1 MLKGLKCFNGIF
13 AKISLNIFK
22 MIGESS
28 PDQAIF
34 MDSITQITLG
44 AALGESL
51 LGKKIGYRAAAWGA
65 LLGTVPDLDVL
76 ANPFLD
82 SVSEISFHR
91 GFTHSLLFCLVASP
105 LFGFVI
111 NYLQKKWEVGWK
123 KWTQFSFLVFITHIL
138 LDVQTTYGTQV
149 FYFFTDRPVTTDS
162 IFIIDP
168 AYTFTLLI
176 GLIPALFLNRE
187 SKARSLLNNGGLLIS
202 TLYLVWALGIKA
214 HVHSVF
220 DASFENQY
228 GYYDQIKTT
237 PNGPTTFLWT
247 GYIIRG
253 DTVYQSVY
261 SIFDEDTDLQ
271 FRPIP
276 RNTELIE
283 EHKEDR
289 ATETLL
295 WFSRGFY
302 TVEEEQSTLV
312 FYDLRFGRSDLWLT
326 DGQQAELVW
335 KNYILFDEDGNATG
349 IDQSTPSFDTRS
361 SIFSRFIRRIKG
373 E

>member
-1 MLKGLKCFNGIF
+1 
-13 AKISLNIFK
+13 
-22 MIGESS
+22 
-28 PDQAIF
+28 

-44 AALGESL
+44 AAVGESL

-65 LLGTVPDLDVL
+65 FLGTLPDLDAL

-82 SVSEISFHR
+82 SLAEISFHR
-91 GFTHSLLFCLVASP
+91 GFTHSLLFCLFASP
-105 LFGFVI
+105 MFGFAI

-123 KWTQFSFLVFITHIL
+123 KWTQFVFLVFFTHIL

-149 FYFFTDRPVTTDS
+149 FYFFTNWPVTTDS
-162 IFIIDP
+162 MFIIDP
-168 AYTFTLLI
+168 FYTFTLLI
-176 GLIPALFLNRE
+176 GLIPALFMNRE
-187 SKARSLLNNGGLLIS
+187 SNARSLLNKGGLLIS

-220 DASFENQY
+220 DASFKNQY

-237 PNGPTTFLWT
+237 PDGPTTFLWT
-247 GYIIRG
+247 GYILRE

-271 FRPIP
+271 FRSIP

-283 EHKEDR
+283 GIKEDR
-289 ATETLL
+289 AIETLL
-295 WFSRGFY
+295 WFSRGYY
-302 TVEEEQSTLV
+302 TVEEEHETLA
-312 FYDLRFGRSDLWLT
+312 FYDLRFGRSDLWLNQ
-326 DGQQAELVW
+326 DDEAELVW
-335 KNYILFDEDGNATG
+335 KNYILFDEDGNANG
-349 IDQSTPSFDTRS
+349 IERSTPSFDARS
-361 SIFSRFIRRIKG
+361 SIFSRFIDRIKG